1 MLSLPILSPHHPT
14 PSSTPTPPPPAAHHW
29 SDDLTSARRALTAGL
44 FPHAARLQPDGT
56 YRVLATRA
64 LVSLHPSSVLCQRKP
79 EFVVFNEVRWDA
91 MECV

>member
-1 MLSLPILSPHHPT
+1 M
-14 PSSTPTPPPPAAHHW
+14 
-29 SDDLTSARRALTAGL
+29 TAGL